1 MFRRSTKNAFESPD
15 DLYQQEEN
23 DLSFNK
29 YKRIDPQ
36 DSSLTSHIFDNSR
49 SIVSPIRTLRHEE
62 NTWPKD
68 NPINLSSKLNT
79 QNLEIIEEVPETTL
93 GEGVSFKG
101 ELVFERLLRIDGSFE
116 GSLISNGKIIV
127 GPKGKVKADINL
139 QEAIIEGQVEGNI
152 TVKEKV
158 ELRGGAVVYGDVKA
172 KNLCVDEGV
181 TIVGHFCISSE
192 SSTEASSKDF
202 SEKEK

>member
-1 MFRRSTKNAFESPD
+1 MFRRSTKNAFESTD

-23 DLSFNK
+23 NLNFNK
-29 YKRIDPQ
+29 YKRLDSQ

-49 SIVSPIRTLRHEE
+49 SIVSPIRTLRHDEE
-62 NTWPKD
+62 TNWPKD
-68 NPINLSSKLNT
+68 NPVNFSSKLNT
-79 QNLEIIEEVPETTL
+79 PNLEIVEEIPETTL

-158 ELRGGAVVYGDVKA
+158 ELRGGAIVYGDVKA

-181 TIVGHFCISSE
+181 TIIGHFCISSE
-192 SSTEASSKDF
+192 TTSQST
-202 SEKEK
+202 SETEK

>member
-1 MFRRSTKNAFESPD
+1 MFRRSTKNAFESAD

-23 DLSFNK
+23 NLNFNK
-29 YKRIDPQ
+29 YKRL
-36 DSSLTSHIFDNSR
+36 DSQNPSLTSHIFDNSR
-49 SIVSPIRTLRHEE
+49 SVGSPVRTLRNDEKS
-62 NTWPKD
+62 NWPKD
-68 NPINLSSKLNT
+68 NPIDLSSNFNVP
-79 QNLEIIEEVPETTL
+79 NLDVVEEIPETTL

-101 ELVFERLLRIDGSFE
+101 ELVFERLLKIDGSFE

-172 KNLCVDEGV
+172 RNLCVDEGV
-181 TIVGHFCISSE
+181 TIVGYFHICSE
-192 SSTEASSKDF
+192 TSFEETPVKKD
-202 SEKEK
+202 S